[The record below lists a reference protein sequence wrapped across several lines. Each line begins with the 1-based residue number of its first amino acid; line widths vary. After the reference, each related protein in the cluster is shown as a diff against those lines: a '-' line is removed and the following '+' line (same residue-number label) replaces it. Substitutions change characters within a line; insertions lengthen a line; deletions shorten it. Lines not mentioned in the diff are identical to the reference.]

1 MEKNQKR
8 VTFQALD
15 VSCLQCVI
23 GIRGL
28 LEKQSGVIEIK
39 MNEILNI
46 FYVDYDPEKISAEEI
61 EKIVKKIGFNIV
73 RLRSMK
79 EMR

>member
-1 MEKNQKR
+1 MEKKQRR

-28 LEKQSGVIEIK
+28 LEKQSGVIDIK
-39 MNEILNI
+39 VNEMLNI
-46 FYVDYDPEKISAEEI
+46 FYVDYDPEKISEEDI
-61 EKIVKKIGFNIV
+61 DKIVKKIGYKTV
-73 RLRSMK
+73 KLRSL
-79 EMR
+79 RDSH

>member
-1 MEKNQKR
+1 
-8 VTFQALD
+8 
-15 VSCLQCVI
+15 
-23 GIRGL
+23 
-28 LEKQSGVIEIK
+28 
-39 MNEILNI
+39 
-46 FYVDYDPEKISAEEI
+46 VDYDPEKISAEEI